1 MYFVCSLNYI
11 LYFRLIIFDPL
22 TSSIFTLDA
31 PFALIYVKHTELPL
45 CMKCAI
51 EINLPCLAFRP
62 YFTQKGHSQETHWAL
77 HLHIEAISPEGPE
90 NR

>member
-45 CMKCAI
+45 CIKNNYMLLYNAI
-51 EINLPCLAFRP
+51 QINFPC
-62 YFTQKGHSQETHWAL
+62 QW
-77 HLHIEAISPEGPE
+77 
-90 NR
+90 